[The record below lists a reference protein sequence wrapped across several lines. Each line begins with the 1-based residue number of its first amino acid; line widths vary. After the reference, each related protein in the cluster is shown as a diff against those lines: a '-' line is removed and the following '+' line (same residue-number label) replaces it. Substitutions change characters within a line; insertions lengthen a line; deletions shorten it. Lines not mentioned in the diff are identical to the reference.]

1 MTNPLPEP
9 IRTRRADSPRFEV
22 LAEETGVGGW
32 LLFFCISESAAVLVN
47 IRALAQIPQVFR
59 PESWALGEQASLY
72 RPLVLFETAAQV
84 ILTVGG
90 LVGLIL
96 LFRRHPRT
104 PRFFTVLLA
113 FSALYG
119 VVEMVGAEK
128 LYAQLLPVMSKVGT
142 TALDR
147 LRLRN
152 FRSDTMFRGFQ
163 MLVVGIGWALYWQMS
178 ARVARTFGDP
188 ELAESRVRG
197 V

>member
-1 MTNPLPEP
+1 
-9 IRTRRADSPRFEV
+9 V

-32 LLFFCISESAAVLVN
+32 LLFFCISESAAVLLN

-59 PESWALGEQASLY
+59 PESWALGEQAPLY
-72 RPLVLFETAAQV
+72 RP
-84 ILTVGG
+84 
-90 LVGLIL
+90 
-96 LFRRHPRT
+96 
-104 PRFFTVLLA
+104 TVLPA

-119 VVEMVGAEK
+119 VVEMIGAEK
-128 LYAQLLPVMSKVGT
+128 LYAQLLPVMSKAGT

-188 ELAESRVRG
+188 ELPESRLRG